1 MIRNKKL
8 KDLDLKVTQMEMAL
22 ELLIGY
28 VNDLMESQNMV
39 IEEPVAVDFLQS
51 SLDAG
56 KWYPNPKDT
65 P

>member
-8 KDLDLKVTQMEMAL
+8 KDLDLKVTQMEMTL

-28 VNDLMESQNMV
+28 VNDLMESQKMV
-39 IEEPVAVDFLQS
+39 IEKPVAEDFLQS

-56 KWYPNPKDT
+56 KWYPNVKDT

>member
-1 MIRNKKL
+1 MIRSKKL
-8 KDLDLKVTQMEMAL
+8 KDLDLKVTQMEMTL

-28 VNDLMESQNMV
+28 VNDLMESQKMV
-39 IEEPVAVDFLQS
+39 IEDTEAVSTPQS